1 MFCSV
6 LGWYCRVKHIYI
18 FSEELCPL
26 VTTGTSALRYP
37 IFSFD
42 SHFFL
47 QFLKT
52 RLMTAEA
59 RTNARRFQSVLARIL
74 APNGAGCNKA
84 THVIFEARWW
94 YQVFIT
100 YGTMAA
106 VKLRTSASSMYMY
119 RVYMLLRSTVR
130 AISCYRCRPFGP
142 SSDVEFDEVVFLPF
156 AIPRVHYF
164 IKAGALNMSCLYT
177 VLNRRLWCLR
187 IRRVLCGRGMAVFV
201 SFRRTST

>member
-1 MFCSV
+1 MFPHV
-6 LGWYCRVKHIYI
+6 LQCVGMVLQCQTYLHI
-18 FSEELCPL
+18 FRR
-26 VTTGTSALRYP
+26 TMSACDDGNFCIAISYFFVWQP
-37 IFSFD
+37 
-42 SHFFL
+42 FFL

-119 RVYMLLRSTVR
+119 RAYMLLRSTVR

-164 IKAGALNMSCLYT
+164 I
-177 VLNRRLWCLR
+177 
-187 IRRVLCGRGMAVFV
+187 
-201 SFRRTST
+201 